1 MVYHV
6 LIEVN
11 IVWKINVA
19 LVQVHATLLGVFAE
33 HDVVVAHDESVGVEV
48 EKAVDKEH
56 VDLRHYLYTIICSV
70 RINEIQDDWDELK
83 KSKDGKEEDLEDD
96 INVE

>member
-33 HDVVVAHDESVGVEV
+33 HDVVVQHDESVGVEV

-56 VDLRHYLYTIICSV
+56 VDLRHYLYTPV

-83 KSKDGKEEDLEDD
+83 KSKDGKEEDLKDD
-96 INVE
+96 IYVE